1 MIGHGSDA
9 LVPVVATTGP
19 HRAIERKHIS
29 AQAQR
34 PGMHKDELLELHE
47 QMVIIME
54 YFKDLEHVDEDLF
67 EAYEEIDVTPDDVH
81 MSKSEHKHA
90 VFVLGNALANAMS
103 EDEFS
108 DAGRVGKRM
117 RELAEDAERKL

>member
-1 MIGHGSDA
+1 
-9 LVPVVATTGP
+9 
-19 HRAIERKHIS
+19 
-29 AQAQR
+29 
-34 PGMHKDELLELHE
+34 MHKDELLELHE
-47 QMVIIME
+47 QMVTIME
-54 YFKDLEHVDEDLF
+54 YFRNLEQVDSTLF
-67 EAYEEIDVTPDDVH
+67 DPYEELDVTPSDVH

-117 RELAEDAERKL
+117 KELAEDAESKL

>member
-1 MIGHGSDA
+1 
-9 LVPVVATTGP
+9 
-19 HRAIERKHIS
+19 
-29 AQAQR
+29 
-34 PGMHKDELLELHE
+34 MHKDELLELHE
-47 QMVIIME
+47 QMVLIMK
-54 YFKDLEHVDEDLF
+54 YFKDLEHVDDSLF
-67 EAYEEIDVTPDDVH
+67 EAYGEIEVTPDDVH

-117 RELAEDAERKL
+117 KELAEDAESKL

>member
-1 MIGHGSDA
+1 
-9 LVPVVATTGP
+9 
-19 HRAIERKHIS
+19 
-29 AQAQR
+29 
-34 PGMHKDELLELHE
+34 MHKDELLELHE
-47 QMVIIME
+47 QMVAIME
-54 YFKDLEHVDEDLF
+54 YFRDLESTDPALF
-67 EAYEEIDVTPDDVH
+67 DPYEELDVTPDDVH

-117 RELAEDAERKL
+117 KELAEDAENNL

>member
-1 MIGHGSDA
+1 
-9 LVPVVATTGP
+9 
-19 HRAIERKHIS
+19 
-29 AQAQR
+29 
-34 PGMHKDELLELHE
+34 
-47 QMVIIME
+47 MVTIME
-54 YFKDLEHVDEDLF
+54 YFRDLESADPELF
-67 EAYEEIDVTPDDVH
+67 EPYEEIDVTPDDVH

-117 RELAEDAERKL
+117 KELAEDAERKL